1 VDNSDEITLAICF
14 IPDGDDDASAEIVD
28 VSLYGVSAS
37 GTETVIIIIV
47 VAVIL
52 AALGGLIALLVVKRK
67 KKAHIENE
75 D

>member
-1 VDNSDEITLAICF
+1 M
-14 IPDGDDDASAEIVD
+14 PDANEHTALLIYDIA
-28 VSLYGVSAS
+28 LYGTAP
-37 GTETVIIIIV
+37 GTTETVIVVVV

-52 AALGGLIALLVVKRK
+52 AALCGLIVLLVVKRK